1 MGCPLPGAFS
11 RPCYPGAPAPR
22 QENLV
27 FDNVRVLYDSPT
39 DFLQIRTPIDVL
51 SIANSS
57 LRNNRISFLSN
68 QAMTD
73 YVMTRINLT
82 GCILGQPGKL
92 ELMVNQR
99 LSRTRS
105 GGAAR
110 TPNMGSRIQPP

>member
-82 GCILGQPGKL
+82 GCILGQARKTRTDGKP
-92 ELMVNQR
+92 
-99 LSRTRS
+99 RS
-105 GGAAR
+105 
-110 TPNMGSRIQPP
+110 Q